1 MSHRV
6 VFLVF
11 GVLNTKYLPFKTP
24 NELTTVWNCIPKIF
38 LFKWWLI
45 IIIIII
51 IRRKDKILKLN
62 FLRGRLDS
70 EVVHELV
77 KFNS

>member
-24 NELTTVWNCIPKIF
+24 NELTAVWNCIPKIF

-51 IRRKDKILKLN
+51 RRKGKILKLN

>member
-24 NELTTVWNCIPKIF
+24 NELTTDWNCIPKIF

-45 IIIIII
+45 IIIIIK
-51 IRRKDKILKLN
+51 RRKDKILKLN

>member
-1 MSHRV
+1 M
-6 VFLVF
+6 VF

-45 IIIIII
+45 IIIIIK
-51 IRRKDKILKLN
+51 RRKDKILKLN

>member
-24 NELTTVWNCIPKIF
+24 NELTMVWNCIPKIF

-45 IIIIII
+45 IIIIIK
-51 IRRKDKILKLN
+51 RRKDKILKLN